1 MTTVIAFASVSWS
14 SMTSSA
20 AASRE
25 GSGNAGQQVKGSFE
39 GQRLVMVVAAAV
51 QRDHETHVGPAGREP
66 ARLRGRRREQEQLCR
81 LVTGIRSGR
90 SGALLVRGETGIGKT
105 ALLEYLVEQASGCT
119 VARATGVQADMELPF
134 AGLQQM
140 FGSMLGSLGTLP
152 DPQRDAVQVAFGLRS
167 GPAPDRYAVGLAVLG
182 LLAEAV
188 EEGPVVCIVDD
199 AQWLDH
205 ASAQTLAFVARRL
218 LEESVAMVF
227 AVRDPSEDETFAS
240 LPELVVQGLRDE
252 DARALLGVAIA
263 AGVEPRVIERI
274 IAETRGNPLALLELP
289 RGLTAEELAGGFAAS
304 PAQPISARL
313 EQSFLR
319 QVRSMPKRTQRLL
332 LLAASEPMGDPAL
345 LMRAAEVIG
354 LDAEAAAPAEAAG
367 LIELATRVRFQHPL
381 LRSAIYRA
389 APLADRQAA
398 HRALAEATDAR
409 TDPDRRAWHR
419 AQAAL
424 GTDEDLAAELERS
437 AERAQA
443 RGGLAATAA
452 FLERS
457 AALTPDRGRR
467 AGRSLAAAQAKY
479 LAGSPPAAL
488 TLLESAGSA
497 EMDALQFALA
507 QRLRGRIAL
516 HGGRSGEAAPILS
529 AAAQQL
535 ESLDPGLA
543 RETHLEAMHAAAV
556 AGRLGMGM
564 RQAAVAARTAPAAPT
579 PQHASDTLLDGLAVR
594 FTEGISAGAPILK
607 LALAGLLD
615 GNEDSEE
622 DVRWPWLACR
632 VAADVFDDQTWHLL
646 ATRYVLIAR
655 VAGALGV
662 LPIAL
667 MHLSL
672 MHMFEGDLDKAA
684 ALVEEVDSIIEATA
698 SRRMN
703 ISKLMLA
710 AYRGD
715 EARASSLIDEA
726 EQNAI
731 ARGEGFV
738 LTFAEHARAVLYNGL
753 GQYTAALEN
762 AQRASSQDEL
772 HASVWSLPELVEAAV
787 RSGKPELATDA
798 LERLGE
804 RTQVAGTEWALGIA
818 ARSRALLSDGP
829 IAENLYREAID
840 RLGRCRVA
848 LELARTQLLYGEWL
862 RRRGRRLDA
871 REQLRTAR
879 VSFLEMGA
887 EAFAQRAIRELLA
900 TGETARKRTDETRG
914 ELTPHETRIARMA
927 RDGASNQD
935 IATQL
940 FVSRKTVEYH
950 LHKVFTKLGIKTRQ
964 QLEQVLPEG

>member
-1 MTTVIAFASVSWS
+1 
-14 SMTSSA
+14 
-20 AASRE
+20 
-25 GSGNAGQQVKGSFE
+25 
-39 GQRLVMVVAAAV
+39 
-51 QRDHETHVGPAGREP
+51 
-66 ARLRGRRREQEQLCR
+66 LRQ

-90 SGALLVRGETGIGKT
+90 SGALVLRGEAGIGKT

-140 FGSMLGSLGTLP
+140 FGSMLGSIGPLP
-152 DPQRDAVQVAFGLRS
+152 DPQRHAVEVAFGLRS

-188 EEGPVVCIVDD
+188 EEEPLVCIVDD

-218 LEESVAMVF
+218 LAESVALVF
-227 AVRDPSEDETFAS
+227 AVRDETEDETFAG
-240 LPELVVQGLRDE
+240 LPELVVQGLGDE

-263 AGVEPRVIERI
+263 GGVEPRVIERI
-274 IAETRGNPLALLELP
+274 IAEARGNPLALRELP
-289 RGLTAEELAGGFAAS
+289 RGLTAGELAGGFAVS
-304 PAQPISARL
+304 SAQPISARL
-313 EQSFLR
+313 EQSFLGR
-319 QVRSMPKRTQRLL
+319 VRSMPKRTQRLL
-332 LLAASEPMGDPAL
+332 LLAAAEPVGDPAL

-354 LDAEAAAPAEAAG
+354 LGAEAAAPAEAAS
-367 LIELATRVRFQHPL
+367 LIELDTRVRFQHPL
-381 LRSAIYRA
+381 VRSAIYRA
-389 APLADRQAA
+389 APLADRQAM
-398 HRALAEATDAR
+398 HRALAEATDAQ

-437 AERAQA
+437 AERAQG
-443 RGGLAATAA
+443 RGGLAAAAA
-452 FLERS
+452 FLERA
-457 AALTPDRGRR
+457 AALTPNRGLR
-467 AGRSLAAAQAKY
+467 ARRSLAAAQAKY

-488 TLLESAGSA
+488 MLLESAASA

-516 HGGRSGEAAPILS
+516 HVGRSGEGAPILS

-564 RQAAVAARTAPAAPT
+564 REAAVAARSAPAAPT
-579 PQHASDTLLDGLAVR
+579 PRRASDALLDGLAVR
-594 FTEGISAGAPILK
+594 FTEGFSAGAPILK

-615 GNEDSEE
+615 DNEDYKE

-632 VAADVFDDQTWHLL
+632 VAADVFDDETWHLL
-646 ATRYVLIAR
+646 ASRYVLIAR
-655 VAGALGV
+655 GAGALGV

-672 MHMFEGDLDKAA
+672 MHMFEGELDTAA
-684 ALVEEVDSIIEATA
+684 ALVEEIDSIIDATA
-698 SRRMN
+698 SRRTN

-715 EARASSLIDEA
+715 EASASRLIDEA
-726 EQNAI
+726 ERNAI

-753 GQYTAALEN
+753 GQYAAVLEN
-762 AQRASSQDEL
+762 AQRASAQDEL

-798 LERLGE
+798 LERLCE
-804 RTQVAGTEWALGIA
+804 RTRVAGTEWALGIA

-829 IAENLYREAID
+829 IAESLYREAID
-840 RLGRCRVA
+840 RLGRCRVS
-848 LELARTQLLYGEWL
+848 LELARAQLLYGEWL

-879 VSFLEMGA
+879 ARFLEVGA

-914 ELTPHETRIARMA
+914 ELTPHEARIARLA

-964 QLEQVLPEG
+964 QLEQVLPAD